1 MATPPQCDTPFAIAS
16 EQPSCF
22 DDAHFFGIGVTLH
35 HLVSTLSPYLAKPK
49 TRKP

>member
-1 MATPPQCDTPFAIAS
+1 MATPQCDTPFAIAS

-22 DDAHFFGIGVTLH
+22 DDTLFFGIGVTLH
-35 HLVSTLSPYLAKPK
+35 LVSTLSPYWAKPK